1 MKTTYELFFK
11 FKVDADSLEQG
22 GKITVTTPSP
32 ITSDKQLQLMESEIS
47 KNLGVID
54 VNITDVKKVTP

>member
-11 FKVDADSLEQG
+11 FKVDEDSLEQG

-32 ITSDKQLQLMESEIS
+32 ISSDQQLQLMESEIS

-54 VNITDVKKVTP
+54 VTITDINKVTS